1 MSEEK
6 QLRLGQVARK
16 LNVGRN
22 TIISYLQ
29 DKGYEIDSNPNTK
42 IDDSLFRILE
52 NAFEDSAVEK
62 KVASNIK
69 IGLEEKSNIS
79 SEFKNTI
86 KEEKKEITP
95 KKEDTEKK
103 EEPKKEEG
111 GIKIIKKIKLDP
123 NDNKRVAS
131 SGTHISSH
139 TRNFVVI
146 SVSWSLRFSSS
157 SWNGKTT
164 SST

>member
-1 MSEEK
+1 MSEGK

-42 IDDSLFRILE
+42 IDDSLFKILE

-79 SEFKNTI
+79 SDFKNTD
-86 KEEKKEITP
+86 KGREKRNRTP
-95 KKEDTEKK
+95 KKEETEIKK

-111 GIKIIKKIKLDP
+111 RNKNYKK
-123 NDNKRVAS
+123 NK
-131 SGTHISSH
+131 T
-139 TRNFVVI
+139 
-146 SVSWSLRFSSS
+146 
-157 SWNGKTT
+157 
-164 SST
+164 

>member
-1 MSEEK
+1 MSEGK

-42 IDDSLFRILE
+42 IDDSLFKILE

-86 KEEKKEITP
+86 KEEKKRNNSKERGNRKERGAEKRRGRDKNY
-95 KKEDTEKK
+95 KKN
-103 EEPKKEEG
+103 
-111 GIKIIKKIKLDP
+111 KIRP
-123 NDNKRVAS
+123 
-131 SGTHISSH
+131 
-139 TRNFVVI
+139 
-146 SVSWSLRFSSS
+146 
-157 SWNGKTT
+157 
-164 SST
+164 

>member
-1 MSEEK
+1 MSEGK

-42 IDDSLFRILE
+42 IDDSLFKILE

-86 KEEKKEITP
+86 KEEKKE
-95 KKEDTEKK
+95 
-103 EEPKKEEG
+103 
-111 GIKIIKKIKLDP
+111 LL
-123 NDNKRVAS
+123 
-131 SGTHISSH
+131 H
-139 TRNFVVI
+139 F
-146 SVSWSLRFSSS
+146 
-157 SWNGKTT
+157 
-164 SST
+164 